1 MSHHHDLEPFDAYRR
16 RVLARVAPLAAREV
30 QLGEAR
36 GLVLAEAVTAA
47 TPLPPFD
54 NTAVDGYAVRADE
67 TVAGAGLPV
76 TAEVAAGDA
85 GDRPVEPGTAAAI
98 MTGAPVPPGAD
109 AVVPVEEAHEDGEAD
124 RKSVV

>member
-1 MSHHHDLEPFDAYRR
+1 MSHHLEPFDAYRR

-54 NTAVDGYAVRADE
+54 NTAVDGYAVPADE
-67 TVAGAGLPV
+67 AVAGAGLPV
-76 TAEVAAGDA
+76 TAVA
-85 GDRPVEPGTAAAI
+85 PEEPAAERFEAL
-98 MTGAPVPPGAD
+98 AD
-109 AVVPVEEAHEDGEAD
+109 AVHSSRSAT
-124 RKSVV
+124 